1 MKAAHEQHPRMAI
14 PTLPLAFIGWFFA
27 IVSFAALAL
36 GVLLLHQLL
45 RSGKIP
51 HEYLQT
57 RIIGDFALLV
67 VWLIGL
73 ASAFGLLN
81 GYFWGRIGLEYFCWV
96 LIALTLLSGGTRLAA
111 YRRHPQGEGLTA
123 RGWVLA
129 VAGVMLVALPL
140 VALCG
145 VTILTLRSDEVR
157 QQFERSQS

>member
-1 MKAAHEQHPRMAI
+1 M

-27 IVSFAALAL
+27 IASFAALVI

-51 HEYLQT
+51 PEYLQS
-57 RIIGDFALLV
+57 RIIGDFALLL

-81 GYFWGRIGLEYFCWV
+81 GFSWGRTGLEYFCWV

-111 YRRHPQGEGLTA
+111 YRRHAQDRKLTPRDWA
-123 RGWVLA
+123 VA

-140 VALCG
+140 VSLCG
-145 VTILTLRSDEVR
+145 VTIHTLRSDAVR
-157 QQFERSQS
+157 QQLVRSVS

>member
-1 MKAAHEQHPRMAI
+1 MAL
-14 PTLPLAFIGWFFA
+14 PTLPLPFIGWFFA
-27 IVSFAALAL
+27 IASFAALAI
-36 GVLLLHQLL
+36 GALLLRHLL
-45 RSGKIP
+45 RGGTIP
-51 HEYLQT
+51 PEYQQS
-57 RIIGDFALLV
+57 RIVGDFALLL

-81 GYFWGRIGLEYFCWV
+81 GFSWGRTGLEYFCWV

-111 YRRHPQGEGLTA
+111 YRRHAQGPGLTP
-123 RGWVLA
+123 RGWVVA

-157 QQFERSQS
+157 QQLR